1 MNNLEYNKQEQQI
14 VDMLTPKV
22 ELKPSADLKERI
34 LAAAREQ
41 QAASKPRH
49 IRLGMWIRT
58 SVSVAALVAIA
69 FTLTINTP
77 AGAARRHFAA
87 AITAANEIKTM
98 IMNLNVRTE
107 ADEPMDYIDPE
118 GEFVPTSVKVIYD
131 EPVAWS
137 IEKQGGRKLLYQG
150 DGKVYQWIEG
160 HSQGWYTTAPTTL
173 DSEWVMFI
181 APQELLGL
189 EVRLAKERKGAKYEV
204 NERGDVVDVKV
215 TTAAEGDFSESRYM
229 LNSSLAEANT
239 VREYSFE
246 KESGRLLKL
255 RIDILTSGKKHT
267 SVVESTNIC
276 YDCPLTAEGLADNEF
291 PYVAFS
297 SIDYTSDSPT
307 PLAGIS
313 AEETAKI
320 ILGAMG
326 NWDEEILSTALY
338 YYKGSMAKLAGLYK
352 GLRVVSV
359 GKSFKSGL
367 YPGRFVKCRV
377 VLASGEEEE
386 LIVALR
392 NDNSQK
398 VWLLD
403 GGL

>member
-1 MNNLEYNKQEQQI
+1 MNNQEYNKQEQQI
-14 VDMLTPKV
+14 IDMLTPKV
-22 ELKPSADLKERI
+22 ELKPSADFKERI
-34 LAAAREQ
+34 LTAAKEQ
-41 QAASKPRH
+41 QAAPTTPH
-49 IRLGMWIRT
+49 LRLGMWIKT
-58 SVSVAALVAIA
+58 TVSVAALVAIA
-69 FTLTINTP
+69 FTVTINTP

-98 IMNLNVRTE
+98 IINLNVRTE
-107 ADEPMDYIDPE
+107 ADEPMDYIDLE
-118 GEFVPTSVKVIYD
+118 GEFVPTSVKVVYS
-131 EPVAWS
+131 EPMAWS

-150 DGKVYQWIEG
+150 DNKIYQWIEG
-160 HSQGWYTTAPTTL
+160 HSEGWYTTPTSL

-189 EVRLAKERKGAKYEV
+189 EMRLAKERKGSKYEV
-204 NERGDVVDVKV
+204 SERGDVVEVKV
-215 TTAAEGDFSESRYM
+215 TSTAEGDFSESRYM
-229 LNSSLAEANT
+229 LNTSLAEANT
-239 VREYSFE
+239 VREYSFD
-246 KESGRLLKL
+246 KASGRLLKM
-255 RIDILTSGKKHT
+255 RIDILSSGKKHT
-267 SVVESTNIC
+267 TVVESTSIC
-276 YDCPLTAEGLADNEF
+276 YDSPLTAEGLVDNEF
-291 PYVAFS
+291 PYITFS
-297 SIDYTSDSPT
+297 SIDYTSDAPT
-307 PLAGIS
+307 PLAGIT
-313 AEETAKI
+313 AEEAARI

-326 NWDEEILSTALY
+326 DWNEDILSTALY

-352 GLRVVSV
+352 GLKVVSV

-392 NDNSQK
+392 NDNSQS